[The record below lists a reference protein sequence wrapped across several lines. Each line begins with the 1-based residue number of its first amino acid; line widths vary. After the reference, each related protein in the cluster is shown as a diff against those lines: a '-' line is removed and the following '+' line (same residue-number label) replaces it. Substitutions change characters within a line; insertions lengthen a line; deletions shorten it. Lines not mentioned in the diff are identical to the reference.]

1 MALNKSKNRVQIW
14 LQAFRLRTLPL
25 SISGILV
32 GSALAYREDGFDAL
46 LFVLAIATVLFLQIL
61 SNLANDLGDN
71 LKGTDNENRIGP
83 ERSTQTGAI
92 SRASMKN
99 AIYTFAI
106 LSLIFGGTL
115 AYLGTRDMGLQI
127 QITFY
132 ILALA
137 CIAAAIGY
145 TMGKKAYG
153 YLGLGDLFVFLFFGL
168 LSVCGIYIL
177 MAKSLDLV
185 IVLPATAIGLLSTAV
200 LNLNNMR
207 DHENDAR
214 SNKNTLVVKI
224 GFKNALI
231 YHYVL
236 VLSPLI
242 LMLSYIFITLHY
254 WAFLALLSY
263 LILSK
268 HLIYVKQNPYPEK
281 LDSQLG
287 KVAISTFLLAVLFG
301 VSCLF

>member
-1 MALNKSKNRVQIW
+1 MASNNSPSPTKAW

-32 GSALAYREDGFDAL
+32 GSALAFRAGHGEIL
-46 LFVLAIATVLFLQIL
+46 LFVLALFNVLFLQIL

-92 SRASMKN
+92 SRESMKK
-99 AIYTFAI
+99 AIYLFAA
-106 LSLIFGGTL
+106 LSLISGGTL
-115 AYLGTRDMGLQI
+115 AYLGTRDMGVEI

-132 ILALA
+132 VLALA

-153 YLGLGDLFVFLFFGL
+153 YLGLGDLFVFMFFGL

-177 MAKSLDLV
+177 MAKSWDWL
-185 IVLPATAIGLLSTAV
+185 IVLPATAIGLLSAAV

-224 GFKNALI
+224 GFVNALK
-231 YHYVL
+231 YHFALLLLPIIAL
-236 VLSPLI
+236 VSYAALTEFWWSLLSL
-242 LMLSYIFITLHY
+242 LSYI
-254 WAFLALLSY
+254 
-263 LILSK
+263 ILGK
-268 HLIYVKQNPYPEK
+268 HLLFVIKNPFPEK
-281 LDSQLG
+281 LDSQLA
-287 KVAISTFLLAVLFG
+287 KVAISTFLMAVLFG
-301 VSCLF
+301 MSCVI

>member
-1 MALNKSKNRVQIW
+1 MASNKSTNRVQIW

-32 GSALAYREDGFDAL
+32 GSALAYREDNFDAL
-46 LFVLAIATVLFLQIL
+46 LFVLAIGTVLFLQIL

-92 SRASMKN
+92 SRENMKK
-99 AIYTFAI
+99 AIYLFAA
-106 LSLIFGGTL
+106 LSLISGGTL
-115 AYLGTRDMGLQI
+115 AYLGTRDMGVEI

-153 YLGLGDLFVFLFFGL
+153 YLGLGDLFVFMFFGL

-177 MAKSLDLV
+177 MAKSFDWV
-185 IVLPATAIGLLSTAV
+185 IVLPATAIGLLSAAV

-224 GFKNALI
+224 GFENALK
-231 YHYVL
+231 YHFALLLLPVIAL
-236 VLSPLI
+236 V
-242 LMLSYIFITLHY
+242 SYAALTEFWWSL
-254 WAFLALLSY
+254 LALLSY
-263 LILSK
+263 IILGK
-268 HLIYVKQNPYPEK
+268 HLIFVVKNPMPEK
-281 LDSQLG
+281 FDSQLG
-287 KVAISTFLLAVLFG
+287 KVAISTFLMAVLFG
-301 VSCLF
+301 VSCMI

>member
-1 MALNKSKNRVQIW
+1 MASSSSKSPTKAW

-32 GSALAYREDGFDAL
+32 GSALAFRTGHGEIL
-46 LFVLAIATVLFLQIL
+46 LFVLALFTVLFLQIL

-92 SRASMKN
+92 SRKSMKN
-99 AIYTFAI
+99 AILLFAL
-106 LSLIFGGTL
+106 LSLICGGTL
-115 AYLGTRDMGLQI
+115 AYLGTRDMAFEV

-132 ILALA
+132 LLALA

-153 YLGLGDLFVFLFFGL
+153 YLGLGDLFVFMFFGL

-177 MAKSLDLV
+177 MAKSWDWP
-185 IVLPATAIGLLSTAV
+185 IVLPAIAIGLLSAAV

-207 DHENDAR
+207 DHENDAACG
-214 SNKNTLVVKI
+214 KNTLVVKI
-224 GFKNALI
+224 GFENALK
-231 YHYVL
+231 YHFALLLLPIIAL
-236 VLSPLI
+236 VSYAALTEFWWSLI
-242 LMLSYIFITLHY
+242 SLLSYI
-254 WAFLALLSY
+254 
-263 LILSK
+263 ILGK
-268 HLIYVKQNPYPEK
+268 HLLYVVKNPYPEK
-281 LDSQLG
+281 MDSQLA
-287 KVAISTFLLAVLFG
+287 KVAVSTFIFALLFTIATF
-301 VSCLF
+301 F

>member
-1 MALNKSKNRVQIW
+1 MASNKAKKTIKIW
-14 LQAFRLRTLPL
+14 LEAFRLRTLPL

-32 GSALAYREDGFDAL
+32 GSALAYREDSFDAL
-46 LFVLAIATVLFLQIL
+46 LFALAIGTVLFLQIL

-92 SRASMKN
+92 SRTSMKN
-99 AIYTFAI
+99 AIYLFAF

-115 AYLGTRDMGLQI
+115 AYLGTRDMGIEI

-132 ILALA
+132 VLALA

-153 YLGLGDLFVFLFFGL
+153 YLGLGDLFVFMFFGL

-177 MAKSLDLV
+177 MAKSLDWRV
-185 IVLPATAIGLLSTAV
+185 ALPATAIGLLSAAV

-224 GFKNALI
+224 GFVNALK
-231 YHYVL
+231 YHFALLLLPIIAL
-236 VLSPLI
+236 VSYAALTEFWWSLLSL
-242 LMLSYIFITLHY
+242 LSYIFLG
-254 WAFLALLSY
+254 
-263 LILSK
+263 K
-268 HLIYVKQNPYPEK
+268 HLLFVIKNPIPEK
-281 LDSQLG
+281 LDSQLS
-287 KVAISTFLLAVLFG
+287 KVAISTFLMAVLFG
-301 VSCLF
+301 MSCVI